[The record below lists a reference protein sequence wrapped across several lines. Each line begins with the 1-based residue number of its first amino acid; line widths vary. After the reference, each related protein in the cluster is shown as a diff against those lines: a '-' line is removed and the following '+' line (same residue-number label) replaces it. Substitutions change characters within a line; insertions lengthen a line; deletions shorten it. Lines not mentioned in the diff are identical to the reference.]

1 MNKISKKHILVI
13 VLLVVLGA
21 GLVVGVLAGFHALQ
35 TQMDLKRVEVLS
47 RTDPEAALDALKE
60 STIVDNDLSAYLSV
74 LVLTRQASNAETDV
88 EAMDKLCQLV
98 SSAETALALGVLS
111 EEHTATVEA
120 LLNAAKGNG
129 TCTEAPYAALQQLLE
144 YSAAT
149 TAYSYRLQRGLEF
162 SPDILLE
169 ELNALTRNYD
179 ALYTKL
185 EGELGEYA
193 DEARQMGADIAAL
206 MELLTK
212 DLADLSTSNTF
223 RFQFVPTEWSSLDA
237 AVHTNHDALQ
247 LVMAERVLPEF
258 NACVEAL
265 ELAPVVK

>member
-129 TCTEAPYAALQQLLE
+129 TCTEAP
-144 YSAAT
+144 
-149 TAYSYRLQRGLEF
+149 
-162 SPDILLE
+162 
-169 ELNALTRNYD
+169 
-179 ALYTKL
+179 
-185 EGELGEYA
+185 
-193 DEARQMGADIAAL
+193 
-206 MELLTK
+206 
-212 DLADLSTSNTF
+212 
-223 RFQFVPTEWSSLDA
+223 
-237 AVHTNHDALQ
+237 
-247 LVMAERVLPEF
+247 
-258 NACVEAL
+258 
-265 ELAPVVK
+265 